1 MSRLEQ
7 LINELCPNGV
17 DYFSLSDLGSL
28 YGGLTG
34 KSKTDFGSGNRNLLP
49 T

>member
-17 DYFSLSDLGSL
+17 DCFSLSDLGSL